1 MAASEA
7 IKLERERRTTL
18 REQKMWEMIQRPE
31 VIGVLSVLGGMVL
44 CQNLKAA
51 GILTKDQAGIAAG
64 AVVTIAVYRA
74 AGGGIGGTV
83 AGLGAGGISAASIG
97 EEWPTVAGIGGG
109 AAVGTAALGFPIGTA
124 VGALVGGVAGAL
136 TD

>member
-7 IKLERERRTTL
+7 IKLERERRITL
-18 REQKMWEMIQRPE
+18 REQNAWGVLQRPE
-31 VIGVLSVLGGMVL
+31 VIGVLSVLGGMIL
-44 CQNLKAA
+44 CQNLKTA

-83 AGLGAGGISAASIG
+83 AGLGAGGLSAAAIG
-97 EEWPTVAGIGGG
+97 EEWPTVTGIAGG
-109 AAVGTAALGFPIGTA
+109 AAVGTVAGGFPIGTA